1 MSFDVP
7 VISPTFKKN
16 AFRESPLGKLQG
28 KSGLFQPVVNRE
40 IHSSIIVEKEERN
53 KGKRPVKERI
63 FLREGVDYTFIVLYI
78 AL

>member
-28 KSGLFQPVVNRE
+28 KSDLFQPVVNRD
-40 IHSSIIVEKEERN
+40 IHSSIIVEKLE
-53 KGKRPVKERI
+53 KSKREIPIKERV
-63 FLREGVDYTFIVLYI
+63 FL
-78 AL
+78 